1 MHKISAKKPD
11 WWGKMSFFKEDSKR
25 LLKGH
30 EIKDWFERNYRI
42 LESNSNIS
50 HEQMINGKT
59 SSKLLRF
66 DMFL

>member
-1 MHKISAKKPD
+1 
-11 WWGKMSFFKEDSKR
+11 MSFFKEDSKR